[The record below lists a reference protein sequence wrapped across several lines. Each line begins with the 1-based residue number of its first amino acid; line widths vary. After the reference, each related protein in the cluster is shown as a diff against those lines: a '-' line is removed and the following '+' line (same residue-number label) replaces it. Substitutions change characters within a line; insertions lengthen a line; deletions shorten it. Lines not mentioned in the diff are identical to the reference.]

1 VLASEAS
8 ERLLSGVLKTSDAPE
23 AIGPYV
29 QGRVATLSGRWIVT
43 SGQVGLDP
51 ATGMLV
57 PGGVAAETE
66 RAIQNLTAVLRA
78 GGANLAHVVKTTVF
92 LADMAEFGAM
102 NDVYAAA
109 FPDPKPA
116 RSTVAVKGLPRD
128 ARVEIEAWAILP

>member
-1 VLASEAS
+1 MLASEAS
-8 ERLLSGVLKTSDAPE
+8 EKLLSGVLKTSNAPE

-51 ATGMLV
+51 ASGALV

-66 RAIQNLTAVLRA
+66 RAIQNLTAVLKA
-78 GGANLAHVVKTTVF
+78 GGADLGLVVKTTVF
-92 LADMAEFGAM
+92 LVDMAEFGAM
-102 NDVYAAA
+102 NDVYARA

>member
-1 VLASEAS
+1 M
-8 ERLLSGVLKTSDAPE
+8 SGVLKTSDAPE

-29 QGRVATLSGRWIVT
+29 QGRSSNLSGRWIVT

-51 ATGMLV
+51 ATGALV
-57 PGGVAAETE
+57 PGGVTAETQ

-78 GGANLAHVVKTTVF
+78 GGADLGHVVKTTVF
-92 LADMAEFGAM
+92 LADMADFGAM